1 MPRGIFVTFDGLDGS
16 GKGTQII
23 KAVDY
28 VFSLSKENDIYL
40 TREPTRDFSEIRK
53 RMAAGTDVKKDA
65 RWYLDNFVSDRINH
79 CLNYISPNL
88 ERRTHVFSDRYK
100 YATITYQSLQGIP
113 VEEIIFAHKNPA
125 ILVPD
130 LTLIYDCPAEI
141 AFERRK
147 KGGATDVFDK
157 DLEFQKSLREKY
169 LQLPSLLPKEKIII
183 IDASRSIEEVFEE
196 TKIYLNR
203 LFKK

>member
-1 MPRGIFVTFDGLDGS
+1 MFKL
-16 GKGTQII
+16 
-23 KAVDY
+23 Y
-28 VFSLSKENDIYL
+28 FSK
-40 TREPTRDFSEIRK
+40 FRK
-53 RMAAGTDVKKDA
+53 KNA
-65 RWYLDNFVSDRINH
+65 R
-79 CLNYISPNL
+79 
-88 ERRTHVFSDRYK
+88 FSDRYK